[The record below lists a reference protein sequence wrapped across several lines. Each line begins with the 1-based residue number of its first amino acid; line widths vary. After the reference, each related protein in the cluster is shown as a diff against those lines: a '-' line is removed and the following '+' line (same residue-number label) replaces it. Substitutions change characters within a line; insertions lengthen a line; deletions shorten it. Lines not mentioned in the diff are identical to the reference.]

1 MITALMIVGI
11 VINIATVLYMWR
23 WHVRINDEFTNLR
36 LQQELRLTELDG
48 LIADA
53 RRQPSSDIAEKV
65 KWN

>member
-1 MITALMIVGI
+1 MINVLMIVGI
-11 VINIATVLYMWR
+11 VINVATVLYMWR
-23 WHVRINDEFTNLR
+23 WHVRINDEFTVL
-36 LQQELRLTELDG
+36 LEAQELRLMELDA